1 MTQPYIDSADFLR
14 ELKAIE
20 AESIGWL
27 PLDDNTYLHR
37 GSQPGTAQDAVIE
50 VVGIMTDA
58 SLANANVLLLVY

>member
-1 MTQPYIDSADFLR
+1 MQPDIEIADYLR

-27 PLDDNTYLHR
+27 PLDNNAYLHC
-37 GSQPGTAQDAVIE
+37 GAQPGTTQDTVIE

-58 SLANANVLLLVY
+58 SLANANVLWLVY

>member
-1 MTQPYIDSADFLR
+1 MQLDNNSADYLR

-27 PLDDNTYLHR
+27 HLENNAYLHL
-37 GSQPGTAQDAVIE
+37 GAQPGTAQNAVIE

-58 SLANANVLLLVY
+58 SLANANVLWLVY